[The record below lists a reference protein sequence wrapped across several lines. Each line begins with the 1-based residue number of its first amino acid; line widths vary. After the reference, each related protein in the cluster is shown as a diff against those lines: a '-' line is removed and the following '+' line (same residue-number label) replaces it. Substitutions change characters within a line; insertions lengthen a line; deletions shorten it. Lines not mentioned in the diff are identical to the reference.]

1 MARKRNQKAR
11 KVVMNRIIIALLVFL
26 ALIGCRTRKTTI
38 EEQKQV
44 QKERIIKY
52 KDSTA
57 LFQHNAQTLQLDT
70 YASQEY
76 EVTVESDKDSVGNSK
91 ELVYYRIRDGD
102 NETIRVSGGKVK
114 ITTKNS
120 LSNSQIVANT
130 TLTSTIK
137 TTNNGLRNTESTTAF
152 SHKTKDVKSSYLYL
166 IAIIIVLL
174 VVFYFIRDKLK
185 RFLK

>member
-1 MARKRNQKAR
+1 M
-11 KVVMNRIIIALLVFL
+11 LLLAFL
-26 ALIGCRTRKTTI
+26 ILIGCRTRKEVAAT
-38 EEQKQV
+38 EQKQV

-57 LFQHNAQTLQLDT
+57 RFQQNTQTLQLDT

-76 EVTVESDKDSVGNSK
+76 EVTVESDKDSIGNSK

-130 TLTSTIK
+130 TLDNITK
-137 TTNNGLRNTESTTAF
+137 ANTYFIAQRHSETAF
-152 SHKTKDVKSSYLYL
+152 SHKTKEVNSVMSYWWLWFMLLLGVWLCWRYRKCFFLY
-166 IAIIIVLL
+166 INIVGLCKKPR
-174 VVFYFIRDKLK
+174 V
-185 RFLK
+185 

>member
-1 MARKRNQKAR
+1 
-11 KVVMNRIIIALLVFL
+11 MNRIIITLLAFL

-52 KDSTA
+52 KDSA
-57 LFQHNAQTLQLDT
+57 AIFQQNTQTLQLDT
-70 YASQEY
+70 HASQQY

-114 ITTKNS
+114 ITAKNS
-120 LSNSQIVANT
+120 LSNSLIEANT
-130 TLTSTIK
+130 TLTNTITHNMK
-137 TTNNGLRNTESTTAF
+137 EKRYTSAETTIL
-152 SHKTKDVKSSYLYL
+152 HKTKEVKGIIKWWWVAVLPL
-166 IAIIIVLL
+166 AIWIGWRYK
-174 VVFYFIRDKLK
+174 VF
-185 RFLK
+185 RF

>member
-1 MARKRNQKAR
+1 
-11 KVVMNRIIIALLVFL
+11 MNRIIIALLAFL
-26 ALIGCRTRKTTI
+26 AFIGCRTRKEVTNT
-38 EEQKQV
+38 EQKQF

-52 KDSTA
+52 KDSTT
-57 LFQHNAQTLQLDT
+57 LFQQNAQTLQLDT
-70 YASQEY
+70 HASQEY

-91 ELVYYRIRDGD
+91 ELTYTRIRDGD

-114 ITTKNS
+114 ITTKSS

-130 TLTSTIK
+130 TLTSTIS
-137 TTNNGLRNTESTTAF
+137 TTNNELLNTESTTAF

-166 IAIIIVLL
+166 IVIIIALL

>member
-1 MARKRNQKAR
+1 MSRI
-11 KVVMNRIIIALLVFL
+11 VMLLLAFL
-26 ALIGCRTRKTTI
+26 TLIGCRTRKEVANT
-38 EEQKQV
+38 EQKQV

-57 LFQHNAQTLQLDT
+57 LFQQNTQTLQLDT
-70 YASQEY
+70 HASQEY
-76 EVTVESDKDSVGNSK
+76 EVTVESDKDSIGNSK

-130 TLTSTIK
+130 TLTNTVS
-137 TTNNGLRNTESTTAF
+137 TTNNELRKAESTTAF
-152 SHKTKDVKSSYLYL
+152 SHKTKEVNSVMSNWWIWFILLLGVWLCWRFRKCFFSLY
-166 IAIIIVLL
+166 
-174 VVFYFIRDKLK
+174 
-185 RFLK
+185 